1 MKMRLIVTKR
11 VKPLKFG
18 GIIIPFLSIVV
29 GIFLA
34 TIALYGL
41 ARVPPLLV
49 YGAIGQSLISPQM
62 LQTFVMLTILG
73 VALIIPFNAAVWNI
87 GAEGQIIWGMIMS
100 AFIGLTVAVRYI
112 IVSPSDL
119 PKYTN
124 MPGMFVLPTPTVSGA
139 YAVEALTMNPGAAI
153 CLMLIVAG
161 IAGAVWAL
169 IAGLMRAYLDIDE
182 VATTLIM
189 NYIAYYAYNY
199 IVYGPLQG
207 ITISTSGFGLSNALH
222 PALRFSR
229 ISTATTATWEGVALM
244 IAIFAIAWFVLK
256 QTTFGLRLRILGSN
270 PQVLRAA
277 GINVRKYIVLA
288 LTISGAIAG
297 LVGTILFAGNLYQL
311 IKIKT
316 ITTPPTHNIGYTAIL
331 VSWLSMLDIR
341 GVPIAAYIVASL
353 FQAGINLQSSLG
365 GVSGGSAMISSGA
378 LTYVLIG
385 FVLTTFTVLRVFAE
399 YSIKVVREG
408 R

>member
-1 MKMRLIVTKR
+1 MRLIVTKR

-49 YGAIGQSLISPQM
+49 YSAIGQSLISPQM

-87 GAEGQIIWGMIMS
+87 GAEGQIVWGMIMS

-112 IVSPSDL
+112 IVSPSNL
-119 PKYTN
+119 PKYTS

-139 YAVEALTMNPGAAI
+139 YAVEALTMNPGVAI
-153 CLMLIVAG
+153 CLMLIAAG
-161 IAGAVWAL
+161 VAGAVWAL

-244 IAIFAIAWFVLK
+244 IAIFAIAWFVLR

>member
-1 MKMRLIVTKR
+1 MRLIVTKR

-18 GIIIPFLSIVV
+18 GIIIPFLSIIV

-139 YAVEALTMNPGAAI
+139 YAVEALSMNPGAAI

-244 IAIFAIAWFVLK
+244 IAIFVIAWFVLR

>member
-1 MKMRLIVTKR
+1 MRLIVTKR

-244 IAIFAIAWFVLK
+244 IAIFVIAWFVLR